1 MKLEVQNIW
10 KRFSEVDILK
20 DVSFTVRSGQAMGF
34 LGRNGAG
41 KTTTIRALMG
51 VFPQDRGRFLLD
63 GQPFDAKSFRVGYLP
78 EERGMY
84 PKEEILRQ
92 LVYFGMLRG
101 GEKRAL
107 ERNATEW
114 LERMELGAYR
124 KKKLETLSK
133 GNQQK
138 VQIIQ
143 TLIDDP
149 EILILDEPFSGL
161 DPVNA
166 QVLKDVILEM
176 IGKDRL
182 VIFSSHQM
190 AYVEEFC
197 DAITLIDKGEVILS
211 GNLARIKKELGVNK
225 IRVAAENLPL
235 EELDALVRQSPA
247 VKHVRRDRSALV
259 VELWDGDRQGE
270 FLKGL
275 VDQQVHFEEFGRYAP
290 SLTEIFVAKVG
301 ENA

>member
-1 MKLEVQNIW
+1 MILEVQNIW

-41 KTTTIRALMG
+41 KTTTIRTLMG
-51 VFPQDRGRFLLD
+51 VFPQDRGRFLVD
-63 GQPFDAKSFRVGYLP
+63 GKPFDAKSYRVGYLP

-84 PKEEILRQ
+84 PKEEILSQ

-101 GEKRAL
+101 GEKRTL

-197 DAITLIDKGEVILS
+197 DAIALIDKGEVILS
-211 GNLARIKKELGVNK
+211 GNLARIKRELGVNK
-225 IRVAAENLPL
+225 LRVAADSLSL
-235 EELDALVRQSPA
+235 EELDSAVRKTPF
-247 VKHVRRDRSALV
+247 VKHVRRDKNALV
-259 VELWDGDRQGE
+259 VELWDGDQQGD
-270 FLKGL
+270 FLKML